1 MSPQGL
7 IARRLPSYRL
17 NQSALPRRE
26 QQATTRQGQAGWD
39 GGEGSGAA
47 HRQAKAPSSRGCTA
61 GGLRRSNW
69 GSAPLRSRDHKASAA
84 IWWLRSCS
92 CGSRAC
98 RSLCIFAPRAS
109 PPTSHSQQ
117 GPRCHLSSCSEF
129 SQQSE
134 KSKRLQG
141 GVYQWRCR
149 ELGGR
154 FGVSQLSSRKQSHSP
169 L

>member
-7 IARRLPSYRL
+7 IARPLPSYRPS
-17 NQSALPRRE
+17 QSALRRRE
-26 QQATTRQGQAGWD
+26 QQATTRQGRAGWD
-39 GGEGSGAA
+39 GGEQHTGGP
-47 HRQAKAPSSRGCTA
+47 RRPAPGGCTA
-61 GGLRRSNW
+61 GGLRRSSP

-141 GVYQWRCR
+141 GVYQWMCR